1 MNTIKPDKEKTL
13 AKIKFLEARLVSL
26 DFYLPDTYQF
36 LLEELDIQRCIL
48 AELEVEEHFTQ
59 IDDNELPN
67 GNKSA

>member
-1 MNTIKPDKEKTL
+1 MNTTKPDKEKTL
-13 AKIKFLEARLVSL
+13 AKIQFLEARLVSL

-59 IDDNELPN
+59 IDDNELPS
-67 GNKSA
+67 GNASG